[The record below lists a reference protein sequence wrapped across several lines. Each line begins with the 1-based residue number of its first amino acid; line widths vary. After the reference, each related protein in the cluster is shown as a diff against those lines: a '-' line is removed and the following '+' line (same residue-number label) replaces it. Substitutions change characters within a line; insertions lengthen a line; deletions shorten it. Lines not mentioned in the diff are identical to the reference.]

1 MANVDTTQHDEFFK
15 SKVLGH
21 PAGLFVLFFT
31 EMWERFSF
39 YGMRVLLINFLTMA
53 VIGSNPGWEWT
64 AENAGALFGTYAGL
78 LYLTP
83 ILGGVIADKFTGYR
97 WAVLIGCVIM
107 TAGHASMAFETE
119 FSLYMGLALLVLG
132 TGFFKPNITSI
143 ISEMYTYLPEK
154 KDGAYTI
161 FYMGVNAGAFFGMML
176 CGYLAERVGWSWG
189 FGLAG
194 IFMLFGTVQFLLA
207 KPLFGKIGAPPVRQT
222 KEEKAAEVKD
232 YKENKF
238 TMVDKVLIVV
248 TAIIGLLYLIND
260 PVSKIGEVNLLPEE
274 FFLSKDT
281 LSGPLVIVL
290 GGLLLFLYLIITRIR
305 RYEKVI
311 RDRMIAVIIFAF
323 FTVLFFIPFEQ
334 AATSMVIFAR
344 DYTDRVLTGNSA
356 LIFNI
361 VNTLL
366 TIIPLMIITWVLYLL
381 NKKSFKKIPGSNVV
395 LALCFSLVW
404 GIVIW
409 MLARDFNTVSYEAQY
424 AAVPVEQIA
433 NEKGEY
439 VYEAFSNDEV
449 SNASNN
455 DNFKVGSL
463 VAVRL
468 GEGDYVSLDTV
479 KNNKVVVNYQEERED
494 LHFALGNVK
503 NADSTHFKLDVT
515 AVRSQQNFPIYKKKG
530 EAEADEKTYLS
541 APFMSNNTNA
551 KLSLG
556 AEAAYLLDAPGSVK
570 ENSEVAVQRDQ
581 KSEIEPVRFA
591 YGEIVENANGEI
603 SVSIDTVLVGKQTI
617 VYQPVSEARPLLS
630 GEETMNKPLFFSTNE
645 ELKVGDNVATH
656 VELGKFVY
664 LDGEKENK
672 LAEDYVK
679 AEKSSKIIQASVSEI
694 KDNEVEI
701 TVSWFSILNSFFII
715 AFASFFSKW
724 WESKYNP
731 SAAMKYSLGLIVMG
745 IGFAVLA
752 YGSSFI
758 PQGTEAG
765 IVRVSMVW
773 LILAYFFHTLGE
785 LFLSPVGLSY
795 VSKLVPARMIALMFG
810 MWYLAI
816 AIGNKIAASMG
827 GMVDEIQEEY
837 SISFFFLIFTI
848 IPVVAGVLIAV
859 LNPLLKKLMHGVK

>member
-1 MANVDTTQHDEFFK
+1 MATVDTSQHDEFFK

-107 TAGHASMAFETE
+107 TLGHASMAFETE
-119 FSLYMGLALLVLG
+119 FSLYMGLALLVIG

-194 IFMLFGTVQFLLA
+194 VFMLFGTLQFLLA
-207 KPLFGKIGAPPVRQT
+207 KPLFGKIGAAPKRQT

-238 TMVDKVLIVV
+238 TTLDKALIVV
-248 TAIIGLLYLIND
+248 TFIIGLLYLIND
-260 PVSKIGEVNLLPEE
+260 PVSKIGGLNLLPEE
-274 FFLSKDT
+274 FIFSKDT
-281 LSGPLVIVL
+281 LSGPLVITL
-290 GGLLLFLYLIITRIR
+290 IGMALFLFLVIGRIV
-305 RYEKVI
+305 RYEKVV

-344 DYTDRVLTGNSA
+344 DYTDRVLTGNAA

-366 TIIPLMIITWVLYLL
+366 TVIPLMIITWVLYLL
-381 NKKSFKKIPGSNVV
+381 KKQSFSKIPGSNVV
-395 LALCFSLVW
+395 LALCFALVW

-409 MLARDFNTVSYEAQY
+409 MLAQDFSTKSYDVQY
-424 AAVPVEQIA
+424 QAVAVEQVVDG
-433 NEKGEY
+433 KTQV
-439 VYEAFSNDEV
+439 VYE
-449 SNASNN
+449 
-455 DNFKVGSL
+455 
-463 VAVRL
+463 
-468 GEGDYVSLDTV
+468 
-479 KNNKVVVNYQEERED
+479 
-494 LHFALGNVK
+494 
-503 NADSTHFKLDVT
+503 
-515 AVRSQQNFPIYKKKG
+515 PI
-530 EAEADEKTYLS
+530 T
-541 APFMSNNTNA
+541 
-551 KLSLG
+551 
-556 AEAAYLLDAPGSVK
+556 
-570 ENSEVAVQRDQ
+570 
-581 KSEIEPVRFA
+581 
-591 YGEIVENANGEI
+591 
-603 SVSIDTVLVGKQTI
+603 
-617 VYQPVSEARPLLS
+617 EARPLKAGETTETQILS
-630 GEETMNKPLFFSTNE
+630 ISSNNE
-645 ELKVGDNVATH
+645 LAIGQPVGAH
-656 VELGKFVY
+656 LELGKYQY
-664 LDGEKENK
+664 LDEEKQSK
-672 LAEDYVK
+672 LASDYASKGLKSQIVVGEVAQVK
-679 AEKSSKIIQASVSEI
+679 E
-694 KDNEVEI
+694 NEVEI

-715 AFASFFSKW
+715 AFASFFSRW

-731 SAAMKYSLGLIVMG
+731 SAAQKYGLVLFVMG
-745 IGFAVLA
+745 IGFAILA

-758 PQGTEAG
+758 PQGAEAG
-765 IVRVSMVW
+765 VVRVSMIW
-773 LILAYFFHTLGE
+773 LILAYLFHTIGE
-785 LFLSPVGLSY
+785 LCLSPVGLSY

-816 AIGNKIAASMG
+816 AIGNKIAASLG
-827 GMVDEIQEEY
+827 GMVTEIQEEY
-837 SISFFFLIFTI
+837 SLSTFFLIFTI
-848 IPVVAGVLIAV
+848 IPVVAGLVITL
-859 LNPLLKKLMHGVK
+859 LNPLLKKLMHGVR